1 VRLGYHAKRLA
12 DVTGGLREARL
23 LAEGERWPR
32 ERIERHQ
39 REGVDAIVR
48 HAVAESP
55 FYRERLEGLVGPSPV
70 ELSALPALDKTTMM
84 ERFDEVV
91 TDRRLRRDELLE
103 HLETLTRDEL
113 YLGRHRV
120 MTTSGSSGQKGLFV
134 YDREAWRGIC
144 AMFFRHTAMAGIRP
158 RLPRLRMAMI
168 GGGAPTHMSRR
179 GAATLRVGLH
189 RVLPLSVTMPIP
201 LLVRELNAFRPDFV
215 YSYPS
220 VAALLA
226 DEQLAGR
233 LRIAPAAM
241 STSSELRTPEMTAR
255 IVEAFGVHPTDF
267 YATTEGLWG
276 SECEEEAGIHVFEDM
291 AVLENVDEHGRA
303 VPDGE
308 RGARLLVTNLFNRVQ
323 PLIRLEVSDVVVVD
337 PTGCP
342 CGRSLRRILAI
353 EGRADDVIWLRGDG
367 RTSPSTRSSSRSS
380 PPTETSASSRSCS
393 VASGSGFAS
402 ACATARPPTP
412 PGGASA
418 SASPA
423 AWPRWACGT
432 PSSRSRPARG
442 WSAGPGASTGWSSRI
457 RPRPAR
463 PRPRC
468 RRSPHQ
474 AASRWWFTTS
484 TLWPSGSRT

>member
-1 VRLGYHAKRLA
+1 MRLGYQAKRLA
-12 DVTGGLREARL
+12 DVTGGLREARR

-55 FYRERLEGLVGPSPV
+55 FYRERFEGLVGLGPV
-70 ELSALPALDKTTMM
+70 ELSALPALHKTTMM

-103 HLETLTRDEL
+103 HLETLGRDEL

-168 GGGAPTHMSRR
+168 GGGAPTHMTRR

-189 RVLPLSVTMPIP
+189 RVLPLAVTMPIP
-201 LLVRELNAFRPDFV
+201 RLVRELNAFRPDFV

-241 STSSELRTPEMTAR
+241 STSSELRTPEMTGR

-276 SECEEEAGIHVFEDM
+276 SECEEGAGIHVFEDM
-291 AVLENVDEHGRA
+291 AVLENVDEDGRA

-342 CGRSLRRILAI
+342 CGRSLRRILSI
-353 EGRADDVIWLRGDG
+353 EGRADDVIWLPGDRTHIAVHPLQFSVIAADRDVREFQVVQRGERLRLRLAVRDDAVADAAG
-367 RTSPSTRSSSRSS
+367 RRVRERVAARLAALGVSDARVDV
-380 PPTETSASSRSCS
+380 ETCAGLERGPGGKHQMVVADPSASR
-393 VASGSGFAS
+393 AA
-402 ACATARPPTP
+402 A
-412 PGGASA
+412 
-418 SASPA
+418 PA
-423 AWPRWACGT
+423 AP
-432 PSSRSRPARG
+432 
-442 WSAGPGASTGWSSRI
+442 
-457 RPRPAR
+457 
-463 PRPRC
+463 
-468 RRSPHQ
+468 
-474 AASRWWFTTS
+474 
-484 TLWPSGSRT
+484 